1 MHWGKDWCRRA
12 IMDFTGRN
20 VNLYGFHLAGKMPP
34 RRMDRLTTSHYR
46 TAVATLTVLAALV
59 MWCMPAW
66 TVDDAYISYRYAQNW
81 VEQGQLSWNPGQ
93 APVEGFT
100 GYALVF
106 LAAACLRM
114 GIPLEAGLDLVGM
127 GAALAMLPVLGVLLP
142 RLGVQRAWALVVLA
156 SLALNPT
163 FYLHAGSGLET
174 TWFALLVATWLLWL
188 TMDAQDGMHRIGLL
202 GWLLC
207 AALVLTRPEGL
218 VLAGLSAG
226 RFGWMVW
233 RSRNWPALLW
243 PAMFAIALAI
253 ALACRYQHFGA
264 WLPNTYWAKHY
275 HGLLNAES
283 VKEALRF
290 GGLYVLLPILAGGL
304 LCYMDPEAVRAR
316 WQAGPG
322 AAMRTRARTTLAL
335 GGLAAGVILLSY
347 FRAHLY
353 MNYAGRF
360 FFPLLPVG
368 LVVAGIVLQAGWD
381 NYRQFGAGQAL
392 RKGMARWTLIVL
404 LGAQI
409 VVLGYK
415 WQAESGWLR
424 RYQAIVTQELVPLGK
439 DLRLRFP
446 EGGRLVCYM
455 DAGAIPFFSRMQSTD
470 FGRLNDAY
478 LPRQEQGSMACIDY
492 FFAQNADAVIF
503 TSHAREAVRYTDE
516 AAAILDDPRF
526 SAYQLV
532 KVYAAEGVD
541 DYFQHLFIQKIVP

>member
-1 MHWGKDWCRRA
+1 
-12 IMDFTGRN
+12 
-20 VNLYGFHLAGKMPP
+20 
-34 RRMDRLTTSHYR
+34 MDRLSTSHYR
-46 TAVATLTVLAALV
+46 IALATLTALAALA

-66 TVDDAYISYRYAQNW
+66 TVDDAYISYRYAQTW

-106 LAAACLRM
+106 LAAACLRL
-114 GIPLEAGLDLVGM
+114 GIPPESALDLVGM

-142 RLGVQRAWALVVLA
+142 RLGIQRAWALAVLVL
-156 SLALNPT
+156 LALNPT

-188 TMDAQDGMHRIGLL
+188 TMDAADGLHRIGLA
-202 GWLLC
+202 GLLLS

-218 VLAGLSAG
+218 VLAGLAAG
-226 RFGWMVW
+226 HFGWMVW
-233 RSRNWPALLW
+233 RTQNWLALLW
-243 PAMFAIALAI
+243 PLVFASGLVAALV
-253 ALACRYQHFGA
+253 CRYQHFGT

-275 HGLLNAES
+275 QGLLNAES

-304 LCYMDPEAVRAR
+304 LCYMDPEAVHAR
-316 WQAGPG
+316 WQAYTY
-322 AAMRTRARTTLAL
+322 ALVRKRARTSLVL
-335 GGLAAGVILLSY
+335 GIVAAAVILLSY

-368 LVVAGIVLQAGWD
+368 LALTGVVLQAGWE
-381 NYRQFGAGQAL
+381 NYQHFGAAQTL
-392 RKGMARWTLIVL
+392 RKGLARWTLITLLAGQVL
-404 LGAQI
+404 L
-409 VVLGYK
+409 LGYK
-415 WQAESGWLR
+415 WRAESGWLR
-424 RYQAIVTQELVPLGK
+424 RYEKIVAQELVPLGME
-439 DLRLRFP
+439 LRTRFP
-446 EGGRLVCYM
+446 QGGRLICYM
-455 DAGAIPFFSRMQSTD
+455 DAGAIPYYSRLQSTD

-478 LPRQEQGSMACIDY
+478 LPGQVQGSTACIDY
-492 FFAQNADAVIF
+492 FFAQEADAVVF
-503 TSHAREAVRYTDE
+503 TSHARETVQYTDE

-541 DYFQHLFIQKIVP
+541 DYFQHLFIQKFVP